1 MNNSVLCHWLLP
13 KVITS
18 TQNTDLINGW
28 MNRVSLPEEQNT
40 SEITRI
46 SHITPK
52 YDACYPCILWVPNIH
67 AVLYS

>member
-1 MNNSVLCHWLLP
+1 MNNSVLCHWLPP

-28 MNRVSLPEEQNT
+28 MNKVSLPEEQNT
-40 SEITRI
+40 SQITHI

-52 YDACYPCILWVPNIH
+52 YPRILWVPKTH
-67 AVLYS
+67 AVLY